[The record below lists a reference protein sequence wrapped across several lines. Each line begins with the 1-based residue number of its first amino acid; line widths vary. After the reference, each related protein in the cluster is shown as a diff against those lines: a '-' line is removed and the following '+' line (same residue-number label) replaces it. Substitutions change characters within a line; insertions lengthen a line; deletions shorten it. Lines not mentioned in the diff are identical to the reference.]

1 MQSFLYTAVD
11 NVGARTSG
19 EISAVTKTAAVSELA
34 SRGLMVAKISERK
47 ASFSPLAN
55 GNRKLGLA
63 ELERFTAELGLLL
76 KNGVRLDK
84 GLSVLVKNTQNGAEQ
99 QFLQQVLDD
108 VRGGE
113 ALSSAIGRFPDLFSD
128 TYRNLV
134 KAGEASGRLDEIFL
148 QLAQDIKFQR
158 KLQNQVLQALTY
170 PAVILF
176 VCILSV
182 VFVFNYIV
190 PQMAPL
196 FSGAAQLP
204 AYTVFLL
211 SASEWLREYQLYLLV
226 LILVMLVFGAR
237 ALRSRHQ
244 RDRVLSMLTG
254 LPLIGSLVLLVNQVE
269 ANSTLSITLASGL
282 PVDRAFGL
290 AAHSVRNKDLRQSLL
305 GAQELI
311 RRGETPSKALRG
323 NPLYPDFSHSLIEV
337 GEESG
342 DLQPCFNELADRA
355 RSDFELRIAQLTS
368 ILEPILILFMGGIVG
383 GVVVTMLLSVVSVN
397 DISL

>member
-1 MQSFLYTAVD
+1 MQTFLYTAVD
-11 NVGARTSG
+11 DLGVRTSG
-19 EISAVTKTAAVSELA
+19 EVTAITKSAAVSDLA
-34 SRGLMVAKISERK
+34 SRGLMVAKINER
-47 ASFSPLAN
+47 SDGFSPFASS
-55 GNRKLGLA
+55 NRKLGLA

-76 KNGVRLDK
+76 KNGVRIDR
-84 GLSVLVKNTQNGAEQ
+84 GLSVLVKNTHNSAEQ
-99 QFLQQVLDD
+99 RFLRQVLDD

-113 ALSSAIGRFPDLFSD
+113 ALSVSISRFPDLFSD
-128 TYRNLV
+128 TYQNLI
-134 KAGEASGRLDEIFL
+134 KTGEASGRLDEVFL
-148 QLAQDIKFQR
+148 QLAQDLKFRR

-196 FSGAAQLP
+196 FAGAAQLP
-204 AYTVFLL
+204 TYTVLLL
-211 SASEWLREYQLYLLV
+211 SASEWLRDYQLYLLAAIV
-226 LILVMLVFGAR
+226 VVIFLMIR
-237 ALRSRHQ
+237 ALKSRQ
-244 RDRVLSMLTG
+244 RRDRVLSLLTSLPIVGG
-254 LPLIGSLVLLVNQVE
+254 LILLVNQVQ

-290 AAHSVRNKDLRQSLL
+290 AAHSVRNRDLRQSLL
-305 GAQELI
+305 GVQDLI
-311 RRGETPSKALRG
+311 RRGEPPSKALRG
-323 NPLYPDFSHSLIEV
+323 NPLYPDFAHSLIEV

-355 RSDFELRIAQLTS
+355 RSGFELRIAQFTS
-368 ILEPILILFMGGIVG
+368 ILEPVLILFMGAIVG

>member
-1 MQSFLYTAVD
+1 MQTYLYTAVD
-11 NVGARTSG
+11 NAGARTSG
-19 EISAVTKTAAVSELA
+19 EVSAETKSAAISELA

-47 ASFSPLAN
+47 ASFSPLASTS
-55 GNRKLGLA
+55 RKLSLS

-84 GLSVLVKNTQNGAEQ
+84 GLSVLVKNTQNGTEQ
-99 QFLQQVLDD
+99 RFLQQVLDD

-113 ALSSAIGRFPDLFSD
+113 SLSSAIGRFPDLFSD
-128 TYRNLV
+128 TYRNLI
-134 KAGEASGRLDEIFL
+134 KTGEVSGRLDEIFL

-196 FSGAAQLP
+196 FAGAAQLP
-204 AYTVFLL
+204 SYTIFLL
-211 SASEWLREYQLYLLV
+211 SASDWLREYQFYLLA
-226 LILVMLVFGAR
+226 LIVVTAVIGVR
-237 ALRSRHQ
+237 ALRSRQQ
-244 RDRVLSMLTG
+244 RDKLLSAIIG
-254 LPLIGSLVLLVNQVE
+254 LPVIGSLVLLVNQVQ

-290 AAHSVRNKDLRQSLL
+290 AADSVRNKDLRQSLL
-305 GAQELI
+305 SAQELI
-311 RRGETPSKALRG
+311 RRGEAPSKALRG

-342 DLQPCFNELADRA
+342 DLQPCFDELADRA
-355 RSDFELRIAQLTS
+355 RTDFELRISQFTS

>member
-196 FSGAAQLP
+196 FAGAAQLP
-204 AYTVFLL
+204 GYTVFLL
-211 SASEWLREYQLYLLV
+211 SASEWLREYQLY
-226 LILVMLVFGAR
+226 
-237 ALRSRHQ
+237 
-244 RDRVLSMLTG
+244 
-254 LPLIGSLVLLVNQVE
+254 
-269 ANSTLSITLASGL
+269 
-282 PVDRAFGL
+282 
-290 AAHSVRNKDLRQSLL
+290 
-305 GAQELI
+305 
-311 RRGETPSKALRG
+311 
-323 NPLYPDFSHSLIEV
+323 
-337 GEESG
+337 
-342 DLQPCFNELADRA
+342 
-355 RSDFELRIAQLTS
+355 
-368 ILEPILILFMGGIVG
+368 
-383 GVVVTMLLSVVSVN
+383 
-397 DISL
+397 